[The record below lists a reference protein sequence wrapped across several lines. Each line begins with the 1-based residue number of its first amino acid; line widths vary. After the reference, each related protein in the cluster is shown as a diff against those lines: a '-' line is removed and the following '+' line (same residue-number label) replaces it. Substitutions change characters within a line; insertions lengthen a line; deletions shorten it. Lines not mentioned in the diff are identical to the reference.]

1 MKYLKSI
8 LLGSG
13 LGIAIIFIPIF
24 FLTSGFENASYSE
37 ILFSFISSVLTG
49 MIGVLAATIILPSE
63 FSFKTFMMGVIAL
76 PVGSF
81 IYAMIVGFLFFI
93 GHRFL
98 GFPMRNENLILE
110 AKNAAFLTTLV
121 YGHVFFPLSLIATS
135 IVQWLISIKS
145 IRC

>member
-1 MKYLKSI
+1 MNSI

-13 LGIAIIFIPIF
+13 VGIAIIFIPIF

-37 ILFSFISSVLTG
+37 ILFSFISAVLTG
-49 MIGVLAATIILPSE
+49 MTSVLIATIILPSE

-93 GHRFL
+93 GHRFF
-98 GFPMRNENLILE
+98 GSPMRNISLLLE

-135 IVQWLISIKS
+135 IVQWLISLKS